1 MGILLVA
8 VVLIFLAHQGRT
20 VLNSVGAYLM
30 LSASQKMALTLRMS
44 LLRHLDTL
52 SAEYYENTPVGT
64 VIYPLK
70 EPIEEISYFGSD
82 LLPESLRILLTTVF
96 TLATMAVLSPVL
108 TLAIVPLVP
117 IFLMTRRYYRKRL
130 ASDADQMQADRLAL
144 NNFLQE
150 HLSAVIPIQLLSQEK
165 RQERRAFRLLARA
178 TRSQQKLYRTGI
190 GFAAFSSLSI
200 ATAISAVVAYGGVR
214 ALTGSLSVGT
224 LVAFYGFVNQIF
236 EPLSGSTELY
246 TRAQK
251 AFASIRQVQS
261 ALTLRPSVTTAP
273 SPVMLLRDRS
283 GQIEFTDVSF
293 GYHGYKTLLLVPSL
307 QVLPGE
313 HVAIAGE
320 NGAGKSTLAKL
331 AARLYDP
338 LCGTVRFGGE
348 DLRNVHLG
356 NLRQNICYIPRDPA
370 LFDGTIASNLRF
382 SQPTATSD
390 ELHEALHLVGLSDI
404 AADPANNLRRRIGP
418 GGCQLSGGERQRLA
432 IARALLQQP
441 RVLILDEATSCLDP
455 PAEEAVLRN
464 VRRFLGASTLIVIS
478 HRLSTFSM
486 FPRVL
491 LLWAGQVIRDG
502 SSDVVIAGGGI
513 ASRTLASLETGCAVR
528 S

>member
-1 MGILLVA
+1 MGLLLVA
-8 VVLIFLAHQGRT
+8 VALIFLAHHGRT
-20 VLNSVGAYLM
+20 ILNSVGAYLM
-30 LSASQKMALTLRMS
+30 LSASQRMSLTLRMS

-82 LLPESLRILLTTVF
+82 LLPETLRILLTTGF
-96 TLATMAVLSPVL
+96 TLASMAALSPWL

-117 IFLMTRRYYRKRL
+117 IFLITRQYYRKQL
-130 ASDADQMQADRLAL
+130 ASDADQVQADRLAL

-165 RQERRAFRLLARA
+165 RQERSAFRLFARA
-178 TRSQQKLYRTGI
+178 TKSQQKLYRTGI

-200 ATAISAVVAYGGVR
+200 ATAVSAVVAYGGVR

-224 LVAFYGFVNQIF
+224 LVAFYGLVNQIF

-261 ALTLRPSVTTAP
+261 ALTLRASITNAP
-273 SPVMLLRDRS
+273 SPITLSRDHS
-283 GQIEFTDVSF
+283 GQIEFVDVSF
-293 GYHGYKTLLLVPSL
+293 GYRGHQNLLLIPFL
-307 QVLPGE
+307 QFLPGE

-320 NGAGKSTLAKL
+320 NGAGKSTLVKL
-331 AARLYDP
+331 VARVYDP
-338 LCGTVRFGGE
+338 IRGTVRFGGE
-348 DLRNVHLG
+348 DLRNVRLS
-356 NLRQNICYIPRDPA
+356 NLRQHIRHIPRDPV
-370 LFDGTIASNLRF
+370 LFDGTIVSNLRF

-390 ELHEALHLVGLSDI
+390 ELHEALELVGLSDL
-404 AADPANNLRRRIGP
+404 AADQSNNLCRRIGP

-432 IARALLQQP
+432 IARALLHQP

-455 PAEEAVLRN
+455 SAEEIVLRN
-464 VRRFLGASTLIVIS
+464 VRRFLSASTLIVIS
-478 HRLSTFSM
+478 HRLSTFSI

-491 LLWAGQVIRDG
+491 LLSAGQVMRDG
-502 SSDVVIAGGGI
+502 SSDVVGADGGI
-513 ASRTLASLETGCAVR
+513 TDAAFMKPDA
-528 S
+528 